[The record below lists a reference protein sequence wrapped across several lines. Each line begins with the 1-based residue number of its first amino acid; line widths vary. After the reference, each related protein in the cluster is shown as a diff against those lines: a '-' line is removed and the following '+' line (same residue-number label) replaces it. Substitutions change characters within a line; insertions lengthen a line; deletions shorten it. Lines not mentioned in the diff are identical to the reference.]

1 MNVQAIPLNKLVL
14 SPRNM
19 RQGEVFIDDLV
30 ADIGAT
36 KTVLQNLRVTAQRDA
51 AGQPTGL
58 FEVHV
63 GGRRLRALNALA
75 ERKSIKKTF
84 PVPCAVCVD
93 EASALE
99 ESIAENNVRLPPHPA
114 DQFAAFH
121 ALSQTGKTV
130 ADIAE
135 RFSVSSRIVER
146 RLRLATVSPRLM
158 DLFRQDELTLDQM
171 AIFTLTDDH
180 AAQEAAYF
188 DFPAHSRS
196 PWQLKQRIVGGAVNS
211 ESDPLAKFVGLD
223 AYRAA
228 GGVIAQDLF
237 AQVDDAGFISDV
249 ALLEKLAAEKL
260 DIEAEQVRG
269 EGWAWV
275 EVALSFDYSLSQ
287 QYGRAYPT
295 PLPLTPEA
303 QAEIEALS
311 AEYETLE
318 AEGAGETEEGA
329 ERMDE
334 IEARLSD
341 LESSG
346 GEHYA
351 DEVKALCGAFVT
363 VASNGGLRIERGC
376 AKPGADTKALRKLEG
391 GTESGGRS
399 NPYPTQE
406 RPKKAA
412 GAIPDKLA
420 LDLSAHRTA
429 ALRAALLTRPDVA
442 LVAVTHAL
450 LIQTHYGCVTYSR
463 PHTFEQTADTLTNH
477 PQRHCQG
484 FAASRAGQALTSA
497 RGRMSLLLPTSSA
510 GLWSWLMG
518 RSQDQLL
525 ELQAYAAAQLVNA
538 LKLPHDR
545 ADNPRLRAADQL
557 AQALDLNMADWWEA
571 TAESFF
577 SRVSKPAIL
586 AAVADVASAQAVE
599 NIAGFKKAALAAEAE
614 KRVAG
619 KGWLPDMLRPVT
631 VIPEPAP
638 EDEASAYEDD
648 GRDDLE
654 GEDGDG
660 AAYEAEG
667 FDDPD
672 ADTGDE
678 ADFPVAAE

>member
-30 ADIGAT
+30 AHIGAT
-36 KTVLQNLRVTAQRDA
+36 KTILQNLRVTAQHDET
-51 AGQPTGL
+51 GKPTGL
-58 FEVHV
+58 YEVHV
-63 GGRRLRALNALA
+63 GGRRWRALNTLA
-75 ERKSIKKTF
+75 EKKAIKKTF
-84 PVPCAVCVD
+84 PVPCAICED

-99 ESIAENNVRLPPHPA
+99 ESTAENNVRVPPHPA

-121 ALSQTGKTV
+121 ALSQSGKTV
-130 ADIAE
+130 AEIAE
-135 RFSVSSRIVER
+135 RFSVSPRIVER
-146 RLRLATVSPRLM
+146 RLKLATVSPRLM
-158 DLFRQDELTLDQM
+158 DLFRQEELTLDQM
-171 AIFTLTDDH
+171 AVFTLTEDH

-211 ESDPLAKFVGLD
+211 ETDPLAKFVGVD

-228 GGVIAQDLF
+228 GGVVAQDLF
-237 AQVDDAGFISDV
+237 AQADDAGFISDV
-249 ALLEKLAAEKL
+249 ALLEKLAAGKL

-295 PLPLTPEA
+295 PSPLSPQA
-303 QAEIEALS
+303 QAEVEALT
-311 AEYETLE
+311 AEYEKLE
-318 AEGAGETEEGA
+318 AEGDGETDEGA
-329 ERMDE
+329 ERMSQ
-334 IEARLSD
+334 IEDRLAD

-346 GEHYA
+346 GEDYP
-351 DEVKALCGAFVT
+351 DEVKAICGAFVT
-363 VASNGGLRIERGC
+363 VGSDGRLRIERGC

-391 GTESGGRS
+391 GADGGGRG
-399 NPYPTQE
+399 NPYPTKE
-406 RPKKAA
+406 KARKAA
-412 GAIPDKLA
+412 GALSDKLV

-429 ALRAALLTRPDVA
+429 ALRAALLARPDVA

-450 LIQTHYGCVTYSR
+450 LIQTHYGCVSYSK
-463 PHTFEQTADTLTNH
+463 PHTFEQDADTLTNH

-484 FAASRAGQALTSA
+484 YAASKAGQALTSA
-497 RGRMSLLLPTSSA
+497 RGRMTLLLPTGSG
-510 GLWSWLMG
+510 GLWSWLME

-525 ELQAYAAAQLVNA
+525 DLLAYAASQLVNA
-538 LKLPHDR
+538 LKFPHDR

-557 AQALDLNMADWWEA
+557 AQALDLDMAEWWEA

-577 SRVSKPAIL
+577 SRVSKPTIL
-586 AAVADVASAQAVE
+586 AAVSEVSTAQAAE

-631 VIPEPAP
+631 AIPQPAP
-638 EDEASAYEDD
+638 EDEAPAYEDD
-648 GRDDLE
+648 ERD
-654 GEDGDG
+654 GT
-660 AAYEAEG
+660 AYEADG

-672 ADTGDE
+672 ADTDEE

>member
-1 MNVQAIPLNKLVL
+1 MNIRAIPLNKLVL

-30 ADIGAT
+30 ANIGAT
-36 KTVLQNLRVTAQRDA
+36 KTVLQNLRVTPQRDA

-84 PVPCAVCVD
+84 PVPCAVCED

-99 ESIAENNVRLPPHPA
+99 ESIAENNVRVPPHPA

-130 ADIAE
+130 AEIAD
-135 RFSVSSRIVER
+135 RFSVSPRIVER
-146 RLRLATVSPRLM
+146 RLKLATVSPRLM

-196 PWQLKQRIVGGAVNS
+196 PWQLKQRIVGGAVSS

-228 GGVIAQDLF
+228 GGVVAQDLF
-237 AQVDDAGFISDV
+237 AQADDAGFISDV
-249 ALLEKLAAEKL
+249 ALLETLAAEKL
-260 DIEAEQVRG
+260 EVEAERVRG

-275 EVALSFDYSLSQ
+275 EVVLSFDYSLSQ

-295 PLPLTPEA
+295 PLPLSSEA
-303 QAEIEALS
+303 QAEIEALT

-318 AEGAGETEEGA
+318 AEGDGETDEGGA
-329 ERMDE
+329 RMSQ
-334 IEARLSD
+334 IENRLAD

-346 GEHYA
+346 GEHYP

-363 VASNGGLRIERGC
+363 VGSDGTLRIERGC
-376 AKPGADTKALRKLEG
+376 AKPGADTKALRRLEG
-391 GTESGGRS
+391 GAEGGARG
-399 NPYPTQE
+399 NPYPTHE
-406 RPKKAA
+406 RAKKPA
-412 GAIPDKLA
+412 GALPDKLA

-429 ALRAALLTRPDVA
+429 ALRASLLTRPDVA

-450 LIQTHYGCVTYSR
+450 LIQTHYGCVSYSK
-463 PHTFEQTADTLTNH
+463 PHTFEQDADTLTNH
-477 PQRHCQG
+477 PQQHCQG
-484 FAASRAGQALTSA
+484 YATSKAGQALTSA
-497 RGRMSLLLPTSSA
+497 RGRITLLLPTSSS

-538 LKLPHDR
+538 LKFPHDR

-571 TAESFF
+571 KAESFF
-577 SRVSKPAIL
+577 SRIAKPAIL
-586 AAVADVASAQAVE
+586 AAVAEVSTAQAAE

-619 KGWLPDMLRPVT
+619 KGWLPDVLRPVT
-631 VIPEPAP
+631 SIPDPAP
-638 EDEASAYEDD
+638 EDEASVQADED
-648 GRDDLE
+648 
-654 GEDGDG
+654 
-660 AAYEAEG
+660 AEG
-667 FDDPD
+667 FDDDGFDPED
-672 ADTGDE
+672 FADQEDEAPSGDE
-678 ADFPVAAE
+678 AEAPLAAE

>member
-19 RQGEVFIDDLV
+19 RQGEIFIDDLV
-30 ADIGAT
+30 ANIGAT
-36 KTVLQNLRVTAQRDA
+36 KTVLQNLRVTPQRDGT
-51 AGQPTGL
+51 GQPTGL

-84 PVPCAVCVD
+84 PVPCAVCED
-93 EASALE
+93 EAGALE

-130 ADIAE
+130 AEIAE
-135 RFSVSSRIVER
+135 RFSVSPRIVER
-146 RLRLATVSPRLM
+146 RLKLATVSPRLM

-188 DFPAHSRS
+188 EFPAHSRS

-228 GGVIAQDLF
+228 GGVVAQDLF
-237 AQVDDAGFISDV
+237 AQADDAGFISNV
-249 ALLEKLAAEKL
+249 ALLETLAAEKL
-260 DIEAEQVRG
+260 EIEAEPVRG

-275 EVALSFDYSLSQ
+275 EVVLSFDYSLSQ

-295 PLPLTPEA
+295 SLPLSSEA
-303 QAEIEALS
+303 QAEIEALT
-311 AEYETLE
+311 AEYERLE
-318 AEGAGETEEGA
+318 AEGEGETDEGA
-329 ERMDE
+329 ERMSQ
-334 IEARLSD
+334 IEDRLAD

-346 GEHYA
+346 GEHYP

-363 VASNGGLRIERGC
+363 VGSDGTVRIERGC

-391 GTESGGRS
+391 GAESGARG
-399 NPYPTQE
+399 NPYPTKE
-406 RPKKAA
+406 RTKKAA
-412 GAIPDKLA
+412 GALPDKLA

-450 LIQTHYGCVTYSR
+450 LIQTHYGCVSYSK
-463 PHTFEQTADTLTNH
+463 PHSFEQDADTLTNH

-484 FAASRAGQALTSA
+484 YATSKAGQALTSA
-497 RGRMSLLLPTSSA
+497 RGRMTLLLPTSSS

-525 ELQAYAAAQLVNA
+525 ELQAYAAAQLVNG
-538 LKLPHDR
+538 LKFPHDR
-545 ADNPRLRAADQL
+545 ADSPRLRAADQL
-557 AQALDLNMADWWEA
+557 AQALDLDMADWWEA

-586 AAVADVASAQAVE
+586 AAVAEVSTAQAAE

-619 KGWLPDMLRPVT
+619 KGWLPDLLRPVT
-631 VIPEPAP
+631 SITDPAP
-638 EDEASAYEDD
+638 QDD
-648 GRDDLE
+648 D
-654 GEDGDG
+654 
-660 AAYEAEG
+660 AAEG
-667 FDDPD
+667 LDDSAFDPD
-672 ADTGDE
+672 AFGDQDDEAPSGDE
-678 ADFPVAAE
+678 AEAPLAAE